1 MNAHALP
8 APETIANIEAEQA
21 LLGTLLVNS
30 SLYDTLHTFGI
41 EARHFSE
48 AMHGHIFDACGK
60 LIEAGKAANP
70 VTVRGYIPEDLNVG
84 GATPAQYLARLAT
97 SSSMGASH
105 LGGLAQAVIHAWMRR
120 EMLGTSQAMAQ
131 MAQDALGDMEL
142 ADGLQALQ
150 TRLMECQ
157 RALDG
162 EQAEGVSMADAVVS
176 SMDQTYAA
184 VKGSEAAGINTGIP
198 AIHQMI
204 GPLGP
209 GQLLI
214 VGGMTKHGKS
224 SLAQQIARGAADNGH
239 PVYIYS
245 GEMPASEITMRE
257 KARDT
262 GISVKQQREGRVSEG
277 DLERLAIAGRTISKL
292 PIKIQDRRR
301 TLDKLTREIRAFV
314 AGRKGQPMPV
324 IVIDSMLL
332 IEKDRSQWRLSDFEF
347 GALVSDRMKALAR
360 DLSVP
365 VVLLGQLKKN
375 TIEKSRHSGKITAE
389 TYRQA
394 TSRRPRASDLY
405 GSVEKDADH
414 VVIVYNPEVVLRDL
428 EPSEASDDHIVW
440 DEVLREH
447 EGKAEILLSISR
459 SANWPSRRTV
469 NWDGARHHFA
479 FPQDA
484 QKGLF

>member
-70 VTVRGYIPEDLNVG
+70 VTVRGYIPDDLNVG

-184 VKGSEAAGINTGIP
+184 VKRGGSGR
-198 AIHQMI
+198 HQ
-204 GPLGP
+204 
-209 GQLLI
+209 
-214 VGGMTKHGKS
+214 H
-224 SLAQQIARGAADNGH
+224 GH
-239 PVYIYS
+239 P
-245 GEMPASEITMRE
+245 
-257 KARDT
+257 
-262 GISVKQQREGRVSEG
+262 
-277 DLERLAIAGRTISKL
+277 
-292 PIKIQDRRR
+292 
-301 TLDKLTREIRAFV
+301 
-314 AGRKGQPMPV
+314 
-324 IVIDSMLL
+324 
-332 IEKDRSQWRLSDFEF
+332 
-347 GALVSDRMKALAR
+347 GAPPDDWAA
-360 DLSVP
+360 
-365 VVLLGQLKKN
+365 
-375 TIEKSRHSGKITAE
+375 
-389 TYRQA
+389 
-394 TSRRPRASDLY
+394 RPRA
-405 GSVEKDADH
+405 APH
-414 VVIVYNPEVVLRDL
+414 RWRDD
-428 EPSEASDDHIVW
+428 EAWQV
-440 DEVLREH
+440 
-447 EGKAEILLSISR
+447 KPR
-459 SANWPSRRTV
+459 SADRPRCGRQGAPGLHLLWRDARFRNHDAREGEGHRDIGQATARRP
-469 NWDGARHHFA
+469 GER
-479 FPQDA
+479 
-484 QKGLF
+484 G